1 MYKFWTRLAIYLGSL
16 VSIAW
21 ANYAVML
28 HFHPLAYYYTPK
40 GMLLSAGIAVA
51 QALIIWPLSQVYL
64 TRRVLPALYEGMEEK
79 TTKVVRECYEA
90 CLSAYTDY
98 KEHVITEFEDEN
110 AQ

>member
-1 MYKFWTRLAIYLGSL
+1 MRLAVYLGSL

-28 HFHPLAYYYTPK
+28 HFHPLAYYYTPR

-64 TRRVLPALYEGMEEK
+64 KRRILPALYEGMEEQ
-79 TTKVVRECYEA
+79 TTKVVKECYEA
-90 CLSAYTDY
+90 CVSEYTNY
-98 KEHVITEFEDEN
+98 KERVVAEFKDEN
-110 AQ
+110 EQ